1 MFLVPLVAT
10 QTSMSQDSVEL
21 QLVQDLMT
29 NYDVNARPVLDPGDA
44 VAAEIGVA
52 LQQIVDLVSATWKI
66 SRIHKCSKP
75 GNMYE

>member
-1 MFLVPLVAT
+1 MFLVPLVAA

-66 SRIHKCSKP
+66 SRIQKCSKP